1 MDSLVVRLLDD
12 GTRDSTLS
20 GDGLV
25 SLAFS
30 GAPEKFKGVPIRS
43 DAKIITVGIAPIGTT
58 RNPIDNV
65 LVVRYL
71 VDPGSSCRIN
81 TLLIRDRL

>member
-1 MDSLVVRLLDD
+1 MDSLVVQLLDD

-25 SLAFS
+25 ALAFS
-30 GAPEKFKGVPIRS
+30 GAPDKFKGVPIRP
-43 DAKIITVGIAPIGTT
+43 DAKIATVGTAPIGTT

-71 VDPGSSCRIN
+71 GDPGSSCPIN